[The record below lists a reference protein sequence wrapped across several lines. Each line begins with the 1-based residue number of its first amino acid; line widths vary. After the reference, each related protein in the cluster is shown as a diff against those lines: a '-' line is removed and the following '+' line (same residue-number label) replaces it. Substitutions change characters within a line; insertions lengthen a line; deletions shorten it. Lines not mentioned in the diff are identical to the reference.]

1 MTVTVRRPSWQ
12 RRLPLAAAA
21 ALFAAGNLAL
31 FFSYRA
37 SSQTRREALEARRVE
52 LQQSVEKREAEA
64 ARISAQEERL
74 SGVSDAI
81 EEFYG
86 RRIGTQRALLAS
98 VVAEL
103 HAILEQAGVAAAQ
116 ISYSTGTTPDKAL
129 PLTQMQISFSV
140 RCDYPRFKRLL
151 KAFEG
156 SRRWLAVRT
165 VSIQRDQEL
174 PGSVQVQMD
183 LVTYFDEREGPP
195 GKPDAAS
202 AAALPARKASR

>member
-116 ISYSTGTTPDKAL
+116 ISYSTTPDKAL

-165 VSIQRDQEL
+165 VSIQRDPEL